1 MNGPRLAD
9 ADHRFP
15 SMTGSHD
22 RLTLQFN
29 LSVNLAE
36 NFIRDPKVARSLR
49 MLRRSV
55 PRVVGRLT
63 RAEPVDGVEPVDNAS
78 NTCARLFSS
87 SSSSEAGPLHS
98 ETLEF
103 TSSRT
108 GADGERD
115 TTVVLHGLLGN
126 GRNLRS
132 FVNTL
137 FKRMVR
143 EQERRDP
150 DALVAHRVLLMDLR
164 HHGHTHSKGAYVP
177 TTPDTLENCARD
189 VFETLQACDSE
200 HSGPLRIIGH
210 SLGGKVALAAAKLAS
225 EERGPSCQIWTLDS
239 FPFSFDETHT
249 RNALGVLRILETI
262 EGIVQPLE
270 SREELYEILDSVGFQ
285 MNLKEWLG
293 SNLVGNPEDGY
304 VWNFH
309 LVGVDLERRALAG
322 PPLTRAVRFARSL
335 VCSIAG
341 RVQPVPG
348 LRKDGLYRD
357 AAAEER
363 SLVRWVLISTDV
375 RPLVARPDSLTR
387 ATRFALRSFARHH
400 TGAAVPRVGRRVDR
414 AVGTAGEGFQGA
426 GCQHA
431 RLRARQ
437 GRPLAPRPEPPRPH
451 QPHDRLAATDPR
463 LASYSRLV

>member
-1 MNGPRLAD
+1 
-9 ADHRFP
+9 
-15 SMTGSHD
+15 
-22 RLTLQFN
+22 
-29 LSVNLAE
+29 
-36 NFIRDPKVARSLR
+36 

-55 PRVVGRLT
+55 PRVVGRLA
-63 RAEPVDGVEPVDNAS
+63 RVEPVDGVEPVDNAS
-78 NTCARLFSS
+78 SIRARLFSS
-87 SSSSEAGPLHS
+87 SSSSEAGPSGPLHS

-108 GADGERD
+108 GADVERD

-189 VFETLQACDSE
+189 VFETLQARDGE

-293 SNLVGNPEDGY
+293 SNLVGNPDDGY

-309 LVGVDLERRALAG
+309 LVGVDLERRALAPC

-335 VCSIAG
+335 ARLLDSRARSTCTVTTRRRTLQRCCG
-341 RVQPVPG
+341 RRAITRSVG
-348 LRKDGLYRD
+348 IDLDRR
-357 AAAEER
+357 AAAR
-363 SLVRWVLISTDV
+363 
-375 RPLVARPDSLTR
+375 R
-387 ATRFALRSFARHH
+387 A
-400 TGAAVPRVGRRVDR
+400 P
-414 AVGTAGEGFQGA
+414 
-426 GCQHA
+426 
-431 RLRARQ
+431 
-437 GRPLAPRPEPPRPH
+437 
-451 QPHDRLAATDPR
+451 
-463 LASYSRLV
+463 